1 MPPLHWEYVHLR
13 TVVFL
18 SKAKTSKYH
27 FCSSVCIAFFWHFK
41 KSGVSWMCI
50 RVCLM
55 YLLASVLSCL
65 LCSLTWAQTLQTL
78 GLGAPWATGV
88 AGGGES
94 AHALSKWQNSCL
106 CAACCGILALLLHV
120 SPLVMLVA
128 FLIVSASVQCSC
140 LRLSCSGWSSLDQSS
155 CAAADNFSAS
165 SCTDPSAVK
174 SKEGF
179 NFTVFSVL
187 LVTSSLLPKV
197 FLNKASRETFLL
209 KLHSKMWL
217 FRNSF

>member
-106 CAACCGILALLLHV
+106 CAALLWDTGLAASRFTPCHACGVSHCKRLCTVLLPQALL
-120 SPLVMLVA
+120 
-128 FLIVSASVQCSC
+128 
-140 LRLSCSGWSSLDQSS
+140 
-155 CAAADNFSAS
+155 
-165 SCTDPSAVK
+165 
-174 SKEGF
+174 
-179 NFTVFSVL
+179 
-187 LVTSSLLPKV
+187 
-197 FLNKASRETFLL
+197 
-209 KLHSKMWL
+209 
-217 FRNSF
+217 